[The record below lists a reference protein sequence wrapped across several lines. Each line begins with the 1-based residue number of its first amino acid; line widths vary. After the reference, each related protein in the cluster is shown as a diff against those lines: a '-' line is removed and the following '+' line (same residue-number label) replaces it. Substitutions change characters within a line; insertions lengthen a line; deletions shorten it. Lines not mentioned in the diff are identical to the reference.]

1 MNFKNIFDGMKN
13 YCVIRFSEKYPNILG
28 GDIDILCCNLNYLE
42 KYLRNVIP
50 NNYTIKKRFGE
61 RGNIHIDVYEKNN
74 FIIKFDLSN
83 SVKLLYPE
91 FKIPENYTKEVIKNS
106 FPNTF
111 NIMVP
116 RIEDELSL
124 RWLEYQKYKSR
135 PEKIKHLLFIQK
147 HNIPYNKFILE

>member
-1 MNFKNIFDGMKN
+1 MVSLCLNMIVKNESH
-13 YCVIRFSEKYPNILG
+13 V
-28 GDIDILCCNLNYLE
+28 
-42 KYLRNVIP
+42 
-50 NNYTIKKRFGE
+50 IKKTLE
-61 RGNIHIDVYEKNN
+61 RLCEVFPLTYWVISDTGSTD
-74 FIIKFDLSN
+74 D
-83 SVKLLYPE
+83 
-91 FKIPENYTKEVIKNS
+91 TKEVIKNS

-147 HNIPYNKFILE
+147 HNIPYNTFILE